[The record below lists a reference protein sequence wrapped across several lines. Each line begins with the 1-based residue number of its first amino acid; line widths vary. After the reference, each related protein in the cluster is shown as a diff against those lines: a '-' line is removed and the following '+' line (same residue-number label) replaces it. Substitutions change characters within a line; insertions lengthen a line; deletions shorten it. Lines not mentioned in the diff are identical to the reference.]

1 MKYLDY
7 RGMKEFY
14 TIDEVCRQFEISKQE
29 LKHCAD
35 KYSIQP
41 QEDQYGN

>member
-14 TIDEVCRQFEISKQE
+14 TIDEVCRQVDLSKQA
-29 LKHCAD
+29 LKH
-35 KYSIQP
+35 
-41 QEDQYGN
+41 